1 MKQVNIGL
9 SSRVSIALLKDTMKA
24 HIGLAGFI
32 LLGFILPSLIS
43 NQFYL
48 QIILMI
54 YLYAGLGAAWNI
66 LGGYAGQL
74 SLGHAA
80 YFGLGAYSYALLA
93 PKLGILLGLASAA
106 VVPVL
111 FAAPIGWITFRLR
124 GPYFSLGTIAFAE
137 LLRILSTAQ
146 LQDLTQGSAGLL
158 VTSLTN
164 QQNMYYYF
172 MLCFFI
178 AVFVITRFVVHS
190 RTGYYLMAIRE
201 DEDTAQTVA
210 INTTW
215 YKLIA
220 LLISALITGVGGA
233 LFAGMFGII
242 EPGMVFGGSI
252 SNQIVFIVILGGAGT
267 LWGPLVGAI
276 ILELTSELLK
286 VYLGAQTIPF
296 LSDPNVLAYFLYGL
310 IIVLVILFLPE
321 GVFGGFQRLLRRK
334 SHETARA
341 AKC

>member
-1 MKQVNIGL
+1 MSHQGQPLGL
-9 SSRVSIALLKDTMKA
+9 SSLTFKNAMKA
-24 HIGLAGFI
+24 NSGITVLI
-32 LLGFILPSLIS
+32 ILGFLLPTIIS
-43 NQFYL
+43 NPFYQ

-54 YLYAGLGAAWNI
+54 YLFAGLGSAWNL

-93 PKLGILLGLASAA
+93 PRFGIILGLVAAA
-106 VVPVL
+106 VIPVL
-111 FAAPIGWITFRLR
+111 FAAPVGWITFRLR
-124 GPYFSLGTIAFAE
+124 GPYFALGTIAFAE

-146 LQDLTQGSAGLL
+146 LQDLTKGSAGLL

-164 QQNMYYYF
+164 RQENYYYF

-178 AVFVITRFVVHS
+178 AAFLITRFIAQS

-201 DEDTAQTVA
+201 DEDTAQAVA
-210 INTTW
+210 INTTL

-220 LLISALITGVGGA
+220 LLISAFITGIGGA

-242 EPGMVFGGSI
+242 EPSMVFGGSI
-252 SNQIVFIVILGGAGT
+252 SNQIVFIAILGGAGT
-267 LWGPLVGAI
+267 LWGPLLGAI

-286 VYLGAQTIPF
+286 VYLGSLNIPF
-296 LSDPNVLAYFLYGL
+296 LADPNVFAYFLYGL
-310 IIVLVILFLPE
+310 IIVLVILFLPN
-321 GVFGGFQRLLRRK
+321 GVFGGLQRLIRRK
-334 SHETARA
+334 SNETA
-341 AKC
+341 